1 MARQEGA
8 ARPVTSQ
15 QFQRLTDIVRRNST
29 TSLRDVALLQ
39 MSFRAGL
46 RAMEIAALEIDTIL
60 DQNGEILRTIR
71 LKKSGTKG
79 AKGGIAYLSH
89 PELREALR
97 AYIVLDRSNKSTEYQ
112 NVFISRKGTP
122 FSPSSMSRLFSHLFT
137 RGGLDGYTC
146 HSGRKGLARALNE
159 QNVSV
164 YNIQKIL
171 RHSNIQTTVNHYLS
185 VDEDTLANLVEGV

>member
-15 QFQRLTDIVRRNST
+15 QFQRLKDIVRRNST

-46 RAMEIAALEIDTIL
+46 RAMEIAALEMDTIL

>member
-15 QFQRLTDIVRRNST
+15 QFQRLKDIVRRNST

>member
-46 RAMEIAALEIDTIL
+46 RAMEIAALEMDTIL

-79 AKGGIAYLSH
+79 AKGGIAYFSH